1 MPQSKPMP
9 GELYRHFKNKM
20 YQIVAVAT
28 HSETRE
34 PYVVYQAL
42 YDDFRTYIRPYDMF
56 ISEVDH
62 VKYPEVQQKYRFEL
76 VGTHAVTERELA
88 NQKIDITER
97 EIYNTVTEEEINK
110 CIEEAG
116 NPSSGNGYIEEAG
129 NSPEENSVEEELLGV
144 NPKFL
149 KFLDAD
155 SFEAKCDIF
164 DSMIDELDDH
174 LINQMAASIDEIIE
188 DGPLGRRIENLRRS
202 IKTKAKY
209 ELHRR

>member
-116 NPSSGNGYIEEAG
+116 N
-129 NSPEENSVEEELLGV
+129 SPEEKSDEEELLGV

-155 SFEAKCDIF
+155 SFEEKCDIF

-188 DGPLGRRIENLRRS
+188 DGPLHVRIESLRRS

>member
-88 NQKIDITER
+88 NRKIDIPER
-97 EIYNTVTEEEINK
+97 EIYNAFTEEEINK

-116 NPSSGNGYIEEAG
+116 NI
-129 NSPEENSVEEELLGV
+129 PEENSVEEELLGV

-174 LINQMAASIDEIIE
+174 LINQMAASIDEIID
-188 DGPLGRRIENLRRS
+188 DGPLSRRIENLRRS

>member
-1 MPQSKPMP
+1 MPQTKPMP

-42 YDDFRTYIRPYDMF
+42 YGEFRTYIRPYDMF

-76 VGTHAVTERELA
+76 VGSHAVVERELA
-88 NQKIDITER
+88 DPQAESVSVVRDEPAMEAAGAAR
-97 EIYNTVTEEEINK
+97 CESAAESASV
-110 CIEEAG
+110 IET
-116 NPSSGNGYIEEAG
+116 
-129 NSPEENSVEEELLGV
+129 ENSTSENDLV

-149 KFLDAD
+149 DFLDAD
-155 SFEAKCDIF
+155 SYDRKYDIYA
-164 DSMIDELDDH
+164 SMVDELDDH

-188 DGPLGRRIENLRRS
+188 DGPLHVRIESLRRS

>member
-1 MPQSKPMP
+1 MPQSRPMP

-42 YDDFRTYIRPYDMF
+42 YGDFRTYIRPYDMF

-62 VKYPEVQQKYRFEL
+62 VKYPEIQQKYRFEL
-76 VGTHAVTERELA
+76 VGSHAVVERELA
-88 NQKIDITER
+88 DSQAELASAVRDEPAMEAADAAR
-97 EIYNTVTEEEINK
+97 CESAAESASV
-110 CIEEAG
+110 IET
-116 NPSSGNGYIEEAG
+116 
-129 NSPEENSVEEELLGV
+129 ENSTSENDLV

-149 KFLDAD
+149 DFLDAD
-155 SFEAKCDIF
+155 SYDRKYDIYA
-164 DSMIDELDDH
+164 SMVDELDDH

-188 DGPLGRRIENLRRS
+188 DGPLHVRIESLSRS
-202 IKTKAKY
+202 INTKSKY

>member
-1 MPQSKPMP
+1 MP

-88 NQKIDITER
+88 NRKIDITER
-97 EIYNTVTEEEINK
+97 EIYNDLTEEEINK

-116 NPSSGNGYIEEAG
+116 N
-129 NSPEENSVEEELLGV
+129 SPEESSVEEELLGV

-174 LINQMAASIDEIIE
+174 LINQMAASIDEIID

>member
-88 NQKIDITER
+88 NRKIDITER
-97 EIYNTVTEEEINK
+97 EIYNAFTEEEINK

-116 NPSSGNGYIEEAG
+116 N
-129 NSPEENSVEEELLGV
+129 SPEEKSDEEELLGV

-174 LINQMAASIDEIIE
+174 LINQMAASIDEIVD

>member
-1 MPQSKPMP
+1 MPQSRPMP

-42 YDDFRTYIRPYDMF
+42 DGDFRTYIRPYDMF

-76 VGTHAVTERELA
+76 VGSHAVVERELA
-88 NQKIDITER
+88 DPQAESVSVVRDEPAMEAAGAAR
-97 EIYNTVTEEEINK
+97 CESAAESASV
-110 CIEEAG
+110 IET
-116 NPSSGNGYIEEAG
+116 
-129 NSPEENSVEEELLGV
+129 ENSTSENDLV

-149 KFLDAD
+149 DFLDAD
-155 SFEAKCDIF
+155 SYDRKYDIYA
-164 DSMIDELDDH
+164 SMVDELDDH

-188 DGPLGRRIENLRRS
+188 DGPLHVRIESLRRS

>member
-1 MPQSKPMP
+1 
-9 GELYRHFKNKM
+9 M

-76 VGTHAVTERELA
+76 VGSHAVVADHQAESASVVRDEPAMESAGAARCESATES
-88 NQKIDITER
+88 
-97 EIYNTVTEEEINK
+97 VSV
-110 CIEEAG
+110 IET
-116 NPSSGNGYIEEAG
+116 
-129 NSPEENSVEEELLGV
+129 ENSTSENDLV

-149 KFLDAD
+149 DFLDAD
-155 SFEAKCDIF
+155 SYDRKYDIYA
-164 DSMIDELDDH
+164 SMVDELDDH

-188 DGPLGRRIENLRRS
+188 DGPLHVRIESLRRS

>member
-76 VGTHAVTERELA
+76 VGSHAVTERELA
-88 NQKIDITER
+88 NRKIDITER
-97 EIYNTVTEEEINK
+97 EIYNAFTEEEINK

-116 NPSSGNGYIEEAG
+116 N
-129 NSPEENSVEEELLGV
+129 SPEEKSDEEELLGV

-174 LINQMAASIDEIIE
+174 LINQMAASIDEIID
-188 DGPLGRRIENLRRS
+188 DGPLNGRIESLRRS

>member
-42 YDDFRTYIRPYDMF
+42 YDEFRTYIRPYDMF

-88 NQKIDITER
+88 NRKIDITER
-97 EIYNTVTEEEINK
+97 EIYNALTEEEINK

-116 NPSSGNGYIEEAG
+116 NSS
-129 NSPEENSVEEELLGV
+129 EENSDEEELLGV

-174 LINQMAASIDEIIE
+174 LINQMAASIDEIID
-188 DGPLGRRIENLRRS
+188 DGPLNGRIESLRRS

>member
-76 VGTHAVTERELA
+76 VGTHAVTEREM
-88 NQKIDITER
+88 N
-97 EIYNTVTEEEINK
+97 NSGTVNE
-110 CIEEAG
+110 CAEEAD
-116 NPSSGNGYIEEAG
+116 NSSAGNGYIEEADNSSTG
-129 NSPEENSVEEELLGV
+129 NGYIEETVNIPEEKSDEEELLGV

-174 LINQMAASIDEIIE
+174 LINQMAASIDEIID
-188 DGPLGRRIENLRRS
+188 DGPLSRRIENLRRS

>member
-88 NQKIDITER
+88 NRKIDITER

-116 NPSSGNGYIEEAG
+116 N
-129 NSPEENSVEEELLGV
+129 SPEEKSDEEELLGV

-174 LINQMAASIDEIIE
+174 LINQMAASIDEIID
-188 DGPLGRRIENLRRS
+188 DGPLSRRIENLRRS

>member
-1 MPQSKPMP
+1 M
-9 GELYRHFKNKM
+9 
-20 YQIVAVAT
+20 
-28 HSETRE
+28 
-34 PYVVYQAL
+34 
-42 YDDFRTYIRPYDMF
+42 
-56 ISEVDH
+56 
-62 VKYPEVQQKYRFEL
+62 KYPEVQQKYRFEL

-88 NQKIDITER
+88 NRKIDIPER
-97 EIYNTVTEEEINK
+97 EIYNAFTEEEINK

-116 NPSSGNGYIEEAG
+116 N
-129 NSPEENSVEEELLGV
+129 SPEENSDEEELLGV

-174 LINQMAASIDEIIE
+174 LINQMAASIDEIID
-188 DGPLGRRIENLRRS
+188 DGPLSRRIENLRRS

>member
-76 VGTHAVTERELA
+76 VGSHAVTERELA
-88 NQKIDITER
+88 NRKIDITER
-97 EIYNTVTEEEINK
+97 EIYNALTEEEINK

-116 NPSSGNGYIEEAG
+116 N
-129 NSPEENSVEEELLGV
+129 SPEDSSVEEELLGV

-155 SFEAKCDIF
+155 SFEVKCDIF

-174 LINQMAASIDEIIE
+174 LINQMAASIDEIID
-188 DGPLGRRIENLRRS
+188 DGPLGIRIENLRRS

>member
-88 NQKIDITER
+88 NRKIDITER
-97 EIYNTVTEEEINK
+97 EIYNAFTEEEINK

-116 NPSSGNGYIEEAG
+116 NSL
-129 NSPEENSVEEELLGV
+129 EENSDEEELLGV

-174 LINQMAASIDEIIE
+174 LINQMAASIDEIID
-188 DGPLGRRIENLRRS
+188 DGPLSRRIENLRRS

>member
-42 YDDFRTYIRPYDMF
+42 YDDFRIYIRPYDMF

-76 VGTHAVTERELA
+76 VGTHAVTEH
-88 NQKIDITER
+88 
-97 EIYNTVTEEEINK
+97 IND
-110 CIEEAG
+110 CV
-116 NPSSGNGYIEEAG
+116 EEAG
-129 NSPEENSVEEELLGV
+129 NSSEENSVEEELLGV

-174 LINQMAASIDEIIE
+174 LINQMAASIDEIID

>member
-97 EIYNTVTEEEINK
+97 EIYNAFTEEEINK

-116 NPSSGNGYIEEAG
+116 N
-129 NSPEENSVEEELLGV
+129 SPEEKSDEEELLGV

-174 LINQMAASIDEIIE
+174 LINQMAASIDEIID
-188 DGPLGRRIENLRRS
+188 DGPLSRRIENLRRS

>member
-56 ISEVDH
+56 VSEVDH

-88 NQKIDITER
+88 NRKIDIPER
-97 EIYNTVTEEEINK
+97 EIYNAFTEEEINK

-116 NPSSGNGYIEEAG
+116 N
-129 NSPEENSVEEELLGV
+129 SPEENSDEEELLGV

-174 LINQMAASIDEIIE
+174 LINQMAASIDEIID
-188 DGPLGRRIENLRRS
+188 DGPLSRRIENLRRS

>member
-88 NQKIDITER
+88 NRKIDITER

-116 NPSSGNGYIEEAG
+116 NSS
-129 NSPEENSVEEELLGV
+129 EENSDEEELLGV

-174 LINQMAASIDEIIE
+174 LINQMAASIDEIID
-188 DGPLGRRIENLRRS
+188 DGPLNGRIESLRRS

>member
-62 VKYPEVQQKYRFEL
+62 VKYPEVHQKYRFEL

-97 EIYNTVTEEEINK
+97 EIYNAFTEEEINK

-116 NPSSGNGYIEEAG
+116 N
-129 NSPEENSVEEELLGV
+129 SPEENSDEEELLGV

-174 LINQMAASIDEIIE
+174 LINQMAASIDEIID
-188 DGPLGRRIENLRRS
+188 DGPLSRRIENLRRS

>member
-76 VGTHAVTERELA
+76 VGTHAVTERELV
-88 NQKIDITER
+88 NRKIDITER
-97 EIYNTVTEEEINK
+97 EIYNALTEEEIND

-116 NPSSGNGYIEEAG
+116 NSS
-129 NSPEENSVEEELLGV
+129 EENSDEEELLGV

-174 LINQMAASIDEIIE
+174 LINQMAASIDEIID
-188 DGPLGRRIENLRRS
+188 DGPLNGRIESLRRS

>member
-88 NQKIDITER
+88 NRKIDITER

-110 CIEEAG
+110 C
-116 NPSSGNGYIEEAG
+116 IEEAG

-174 LINQMAASIDEIIE
+174 LINQMAASIDEIID

>member
-88 NQKIDITER
+88 NRKIDITER
-97 EIYNTVTEEEINK
+97 EIYNAFTEEEINK

-116 NPSSGNGYIEEAG
+116 N
-129 NSPEENSVEEELLGV
+129 SPEEKSDEEELLGV

-174 LINQMAASIDEIIE
+174 LINQMAASIDEIID
-188 DGPLGRRIENLRRS
+188 DGPLNGRIESLRRS

>member
-56 ISEVDH
+56 ISEVDR

-76 VGTHAVTERELA
+76 VGTHAVTERELP
-88 NQKIDITER
+88 NRKIDIPER
-97 EIYNTVTEEEINK
+97 EIYKAFTEEEINK

-116 NPSSGNGYIEEAG
+116 N
-129 NSPEENSVEEELLGV
+129 SPEENSDEEELLGV

-174 LINQMAASIDEIIE
+174 LINQMAASIDEIID

>member
-1 MPQSKPMP
+1 MPQSRPMP

-42 YDDFRTYIRPYDMF
+42 YGDFRTYIRPYDMF

-76 VGTHAVTERELA
+76 VGSHAVVERELA
-88 NQKIDITER
+88 DPQAESVSVVRDEPAMEAAGAAR
-97 EIYNTVTEEEINK
+97 CESAAESASV
-110 CIEEAG
+110 IET
-116 NPSSGNGYIEEAG
+116 
-129 NSPEENSVEEELLGV
+129 ENSTSENDLV

-149 KFLDAD
+149 DFLDAD
-155 SFEAKCDIF
+155 SYDRKYDIYA
-164 DSMIDELDDH
+164 SMVDELDDH

-188 DGPLGRRIENLRRS
+188 DGPLHVRIESLRRS

>member
-1 MPQSKPMP
+1 MPQTKPMP

-42 YDDFRTYIRPYDMF
+42 YGDFRTYIRPYDMF

-76 VGTHAVTERELA
+76 VGSHAVVERELA
-88 NQKIDITER
+88 DPQAESVSVVRDEPAMEAAGAAR
-97 EIYNTVTEEEINK
+97 CESAAESASV
-110 CIEEAG
+110 IET
-116 NPSSGNGYIEEAG
+116 
-129 NSPEENSVEEELLGV
+129 ENSTSENDLV

-149 KFLDAD
+149 DFLDAD
-155 SFEAKCDIF
+155 SYDRKYDIYA
-164 DSMIDELDDH
+164 SMVDELDDH

-188 DGPLGRRIENLRRS
+188 DGPLHVRIESLRRS

>member
-88 NQKIDITER
+88 NRKIDITER
-97 EIYNTVTEEEINK
+97 EIYNALTEEEINN
-110 CIEEAG
+110 C
-116 NPSSGNGYIEEAG
+116 IEEAG
-129 NSPEENSVEEELLGV
+129 NSPEDSSVEEELLGV

-174 LINQMAASIDEIIE
+174 LINQMAASIDEIID

>member
-88 NQKIDITER
+88 NRKIDIPER
-97 EIYNTVTEEEINK
+97 EIYNAFTEEEINK

-116 NPSSGNGYIEEAG
+116 N
-129 NSPEENSVEEELLGV
+129 SPEEKSDEEELLGV

-174 LINQMAASIDEIIE
+174 LINQMAASIDEIVD
-188 DGPLGRRIENLRRS
+188 DGPLGRRIEDLRRS

>member
-1 MPQSKPMP
+1 MPQTKPMP

-42 YDDFRTYIRPYDMF
+42 YGDFRTYIRPYDMF

-76 VGTHAVTERELA
+76 VGSHAVVERELA
-88 NQKIDITER
+88 NPQAESVSVVRDEPAMEAAGAAR
-97 EIYNTVTEEEINK
+97 CESAAESASV
-110 CIEEAG
+110 IET
-116 NPSSGNGYIEEAG
+116 
-129 NSPEENSVEEELLGV
+129 ENSTSENDLV

-149 KFLDAD
+149 DFLDAD
-155 SFEAKCDIF
+155 SYDRKYDIYA
-164 DSMIDELDDH
+164 SMVDELDDH

-188 DGPLGRRIENLRRS
+188 DGPLHVRIESLRRS

>member
-56 ISEVDH
+56 VSEVDH

-88 NQKIDITER
+88 NRKIDIPER
-97 EIYNTVTEEEINK
+97 EIYNAFTEEEINK

-116 NPSSGNGYIEEAG
+116 N
-129 NSPEENSVEEELLGV
+129 SPEENSDEEELLGV

-174 LINQMAASIDEIIE
+174 LINQMAASIDEIVD

>member
-1 MPQSKPMP
+1 MPQSRPMP

-42 YDDFRTYIRPYDMF
+42 YGDFRTYIRPYDMF

-62 VKYPEVQQKYRFEL
+62 VKYPEIQQKYRFEL
-76 VGTHAVTERELA
+76 VGSHAVVERELA
-88 NQKIDITER
+88 DSQAELASAVRDEPAMEAADAAR
-97 EIYNTVTEEEINK
+97 CESAAESASV
-110 CIEEAG
+110 IET
-116 NPSSGNGYIEEAG
+116 
-129 NSPEENSVEEELLGV
+129 ENSTSENDLV

-149 KFLDAD
+149 DFLDAD
-155 SFEAKCDIF
+155 SYDRKYDIYA
-164 DSMIDELDDH
+164 SMVDELDDH

-188 DGPLGRRIENLRRS
+188 DGPLHVRIESLRRS

>member
-88 NQKIDITER
+88 NRKIDIPER

-116 NPSSGNGYIEEAG
+116 N
-129 NSPEENSVEEELLGV
+129 SPEEKSDEEELLGV

-174 LINQMAASIDEIIE
+174 LINQMAASIDEIID
-188 DGPLGRRIENLRRS
+188 DGPLKGRIESLRRS

>member
-76 VGTHAVTERELA
+76 VGTHAVTERE
-88 NQKIDITER
+88 IDNSE
-97 EIYNTVTEEEINK
+97 TVNE
-110 CIEEAG
+110 CVEEAD
-116 NPSSGNGYIEEAG
+116 NSSTGNGYIEEAV
-129 NSPEENSVEEELLGV
+129 NIPEENSDEEELLGV
-144 NPKFL
+144 NPKLL

-174 LINQMAASIDEIIE
+174 LINQMAASIDEIID

>member
-1 MPQSKPMP
+1 MPQSKPLP

-76 VGTHAVTERELA
+76 VGSHAVTERELA
-88 NQKIDITER
+88 NRKIDITER
-97 EIYNTVTEEEINK
+97 EIYNDLTEEEINK

-116 NPSSGNGYIEEAG
+116 NSLEE
-129 NSPEENSVEEELLGV
+129 SSVEEELLGV

-174 LINQMAASIDEIIE
+174 LINQMAASIDEIID
-188 DGPLGRRIENLRRS
+188 DGPLNGRIESLRRS

>member
-76 VGTHAVTERELA
+76 VGAHAVTERELA
-88 NQKIDITER
+88 NRKIDITER
-97 EIYNTVTEEEINK
+97 EIYNALTEEEINN
-110 CIEEAG
+110 CIEK
-116 NPSSGNGYIEEAG
+116 AG
-129 NSPEENSVEEELLGV
+129 NSSEENSVEEELLGV

-174 LINQMAASIDEIIE
+174 LINQMAASIDEIID
-188 DGPLGRRIENLRRS
+188 DGPLNGRIESLRRS

>member
-1 MPQSKPMP
+1 MPQTKPMP

-42 YDDFRTYIRPYDMF
+42 YGDFRTYIRPYDMF

-62 VKYPEVQQKYRFEL
+62 VKYPEIQQKYRFEL
-76 VGTHAVTERELA
+76 VGSHAVVERELA
-88 NQKIDITER
+88 DPQAESVSVVRDEPAMEAAGAAR
-97 EIYNTVTEEEINK
+97 CESAAESASV
-110 CIEEAG
+110 IET
-116 NPSSGNGYIEEAG
+116 
-129 NSPEENSVEEELLGV
+129 ENSTSENDLV

-149 KFLDAD
+149 DFLDAD
-155 SFEAKCDIF
+155 SYDRKYDIYA
-164 DSMIDELDDH
+164 SMVDELDDH

-188 DGPLGRRIENLRRS
+188 DGPLHVRIESLRRS